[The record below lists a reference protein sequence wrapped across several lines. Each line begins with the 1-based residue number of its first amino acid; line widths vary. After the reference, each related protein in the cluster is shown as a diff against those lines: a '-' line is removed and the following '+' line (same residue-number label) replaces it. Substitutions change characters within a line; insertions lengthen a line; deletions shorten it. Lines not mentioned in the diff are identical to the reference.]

1 MVSRIKQLIIKETE
15 FQLQAVK
22 VSSVTECNERKRNTF
37 TEFSEEKAS
46 CEYFL
51 SIFENGVDFFFI
63 DGNFTY
69 NFVNNLVFIYCLIF
83 SPTAFH
89 F

>member
-22 VSSVTECNERKRNTF
+22 VPSVTECNERKRNAF

-51 SIFENGVDFFFI
+51 SIFENGVNFFLLMGI
-63 DGNFTY
+63 
-69 NFVNNLVFIYCLIF
+69 LHII
-83 SPTAFH
+83 S
-89 F
+89 